1 MQSVEMFGHNPYT
14 KLGLTQ
20 TSDVAAV
27 TASPMALLTSP
38 QLFSHTISSFSSH
51 HQRYAFHS
59 SRMAGPNHL
68 NQIKCYCF
76 IKQLLIMWLSIAF
89 KEKDFHHSIP
99 LYLFFIVPQ
108 SLFAVSLHCFSP
120 CESLASNTLFY
131 PQKYFVMIFSKDP
144 NNFLL
149 EFVFPPILSFP
160 SAQLKNDLYETC
172 HTSVSR

>member
-1 MQSVEMFGHNPYT
+1 MQSVKMFGHNPYT
-14 KLGLTQ
+14 KLGLTH
-20 TSDVAAV
+20 TLDFVAV
-27 TASPMALLTSP
+27 KASPMALLTSP
-38 QLFSHTISSFSSH
+38 YLFSHMISSFSSH

-59 SRMAGPNHL
+59 LRKAGPNHL

-89 KEKDFHHSIP
+89 KVKDFHDSIP

-108 SLFAVSLHCFSP
+108 SFSL

-131 PQKYFVMIFSKDP
+131 PQKYFAMILSKDP

-149 EFVFPPILSFP
+149 EFVFPPILSFTL
-160 SAQLKNDLYETC
+160 AQLKNNLYETC
-172 HTSVSR
+172 HTSISR